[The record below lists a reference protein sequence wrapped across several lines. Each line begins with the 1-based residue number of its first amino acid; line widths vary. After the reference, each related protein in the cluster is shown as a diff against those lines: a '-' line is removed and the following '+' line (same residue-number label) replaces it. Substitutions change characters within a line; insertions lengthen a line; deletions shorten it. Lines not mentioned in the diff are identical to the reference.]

1 MRILT
6 FLHSYE
12 PGGVERIALRL
23 VREWRARGIDAPLFV
38 GRADGTMRD
47 DVGAGLAPIIP
58 PPPRNGLDPARWEAI
73 WMILTLPRVVREQQP
88 DVLFCA
94 GNTYA
99 VIAIALKLLLGPA
112 CPPIVAKISNDLR
125 RRDKP
130 WWRRMLYRFYLRVQ
144 GRLFDRVIGMEASAV
159 DEICEMLA
167 VHRDRITVIP
177 DPALSH
183 AMIATLRDA
192 PARPMEGGRRFVAVG
207 RLARQKNLPLMLR
220 AFARG
225 AAPEDRLA
233 LIGEGPERPRLE
245 ALAAELGIAG
255 RVSFPGY
262 HPEPATILC
271 GHDVLLLSS
280 DYEGVPAVVIEAL
293 AARLPI
299 VATDCSAS
307 MGALLLGGRLGDLV
321 PVRDEA
327 LFAGAIARAV
337 PSRQDAAL
345 TLRQA
350 ERFTIERAS
359 DLYLAV
365 MRGSLRR
372 VAKERMP
379 LPVS

>member
-6 FLHSYE
+6 FLHSFE
-12 PGGVERIALRL
+12 TGGVERIALRL
-23 VREWRARGIDAPLFV
+23 VREWRARGVDAPLFV
-38 GRADGTMRD
+38 GRTDGTMRD
-47 DVGAGLAPIIP
+47 DVGANLSAIVPLQ
-58 PPPRNGLDPARWEAI
+58 PRNLNPARWEAI

-99 VIAIALKLLLGPA
+99 VVAIALKLLLGPA

-130 WWRRMLYRFYLRVQ
+130 WWRRMLYRLYLRLQ

-159 DEICEMLA
+159 DEIGEMLA
-167 VHRDRITVIP
+167 VRRDRIAVIP
-177 DPALSH
+177 DPALSQ
-183 AMIATLRDA
+183 AMIATLRDQA
-192 PARPMEGGRRFVAVG
+192 PCPAPCGRRFVAVG

-220 AFARG
+220 AFAIG
-225 AAPEDRLA
+225 AGPEDRLT
-233 LIGEGPERPRLE
+233 LIGEGPERPKLE
-245 ALAAELGIAG
+245 ILAEQLGIAG

-262 HPEPATILC
+262 HPEPATLMC
-271 GHDVLLLSS
+271 AHDVLLMSS

-307 MGALLLGGRLGDLV
+307 MGALLMGGRLGDLV

-327 LFAGAIARAV
+327 MLASAIARAH
-337 PSRQDAAL
+337 PGRQDAEL
-345 TLRQA
+345 SLRQA

-365 MRGSLRR
+365 MRGSLRA
-372 VAKERMP
+372 VEKERVP